1 MKSWIDVSTVV
12 GVLGLNVVSFCIGS
26 MMDILECRV
35 GIFVNGGDITKFM
48 GSNADVSEFGVC
60 RVGGWDEWINGWFV
74 FSWS

>member
-1 MKSWIDVSTVV
+1 
-12 GVLGLNVVSFCIGS
+12 

-35 GIFVNGGDITKFM
+35 GTFVDGGDITKFM
-48 GSNADVSEFGVC
+48 GRNADVSEFGVC